1 MANLNLNKVIL
12 CGRLVADPE
21 LKMTPSNI
29 PVCSFRLAVNRK
41 YSKEGEPSADFI
53 NCVAWRQRAEFIS
66 RYFYKGSSIC
76 IEGSIQTRKYTD
88 QSNKPHYATEIIV
101 EDAHFVDSKGEGGAA
116 PAVDYPP
123 ASGEFEVIDN
133 ESDLPF

>member
-1 MANLNLNKVIL
+1 MSNLNLNKVIL

-41 YSKEGEPSADFI
+41 YQKEGEPSADFI
-53 NCVAWRQRAEFIS
+53 TCVAWRQRADFIS

-88 QSNKPHYATEIIV
+88 QSNKTRYATEIIV
-101 EDAHFVDSKGEGGAA
+101 EDAHFVDSKGDVAQPTAE
-116 PAVDYPP
+116 DYPP
-123 ASGEFEVIDN
+123 ASGEFVPVDDER
-133 ESDLPF
+133 LPF

>member
-1 MANLNLNKVIL
+1 MANLHLNKVIL
-12 CGRLVADPE
+12 CGRLVAAPE
-21 LKMTPSNI
+21 LKTTPNGV

-88 QSNKPHYATEIIV
+88 QSGKTHYATEIIV
-101 EDAHFVDSKGEGGAA
+101 EDALFVDSKGEGGAA

-123 ASGEFEVIDN
+123 ASGEFVPVDDEQ
-133 ESDLPF
+133 LPF

>member
-1 MANLNLNKVIL
+1 MANLHLNKVIL
-12 CGRLVADPE
+12 CGRLVAAPE
-21 LKMTPSNI
+21 LKTTPNGV

-66 RYFYKGSSIC
+66 RYFNKGSSIC
-76 IEGSIQTRKYTD
+76 IEGSIQTRKYSD
-88 QSNKPHYATEIIV
+88 QSGKTHYATEIIV
-101 EDAHFVDSKGEGGAA
+101 EDALFVDSKGEGGAS

-123 ASGEFEVIDN
+123 ASGEFVPVDDE
-133 ESDLPF
+133 DLPF